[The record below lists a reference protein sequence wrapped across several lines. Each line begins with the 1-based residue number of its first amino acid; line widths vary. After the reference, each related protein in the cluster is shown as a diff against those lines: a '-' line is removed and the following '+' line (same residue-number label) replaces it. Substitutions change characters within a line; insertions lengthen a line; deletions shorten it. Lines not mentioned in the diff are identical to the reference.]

1 MLEPKVS
8 VIIPCY
14 NQGDYIGETL
24 QSLQSQYYSNWEC
37 VVIDDGSTDN
47 TVAVV
52 DDFCQKDSRILLFSK
67 SNGGSASARN
77 FGLTKV
83 SGDYIQF
90 LDADDLLDELKFAK
104 QIEIMECNQLDVSY
118 TDYSFFV
125 SQNTLVPHIR
135 GANLSKFVLLTLWGL
150 GFSVPSHAFMYRTN
164 FIKQN
169 QIGYDETV
177 KQREDWNFHLTV
189 FNKTVKYSRL
199 KGYLGAWYR
208 QNPTGKT
215 SSYLKMQEG
224 NFRFL
229 ILKRC
234 NLSFTKQILWTLRLS
249 AELWQWFLRMVKY
262 RELQNAKFIR
272 LFFTN
277 GFSTLLFFIVA
288 LLFLPLSSLIII
300 RRFIKEYICPE
311 N

>member
-24 QSLQSQYYSNWEC
+24 QSLQSQTYSNWEC
-37 VVIDDGSTDN
+37 IVIDDGSTDN

-52 DDFCQKDSRILLFSK
+52 DDFYQKDSRILLFSK

-90 LDADDLLDELKFAK
+90 LDADDLLDELKFSK
-104 QIEIMECNQLDVSY
+104 QVEIMECNQLDVSY

-150 GFSVPSHAFMYRTN
+150 GFSVPSHAFLYRTN
-164 FIKQN
+164 FIKKN

-189 FNKTVKYSRL
+189 FDKTVKYSRL

-215 SSYLKMQEG
+215 SSYLKMQDG

-229 ILKRC
+229 IIKRSQ
-234 NLSFTKQILWTLRLS
+234 LSSVDQLLWTLRLS
-249 AELWQWFLRMVKY
+249 AELWQWLLRMVKH
-262 RELQNAKFIR
+262 RELQNLKCIR
-272 LFFTN
+272 LFFVQDWKTV
-277 GFSTLLFFIVA
+277 LFFVA
-288 LLFLPLSSLIII
+288 ALFFLPLSLPIIMI
-300 RRFIKEYICPE
+300 RFIKEYLYYE
-311 N
+311 E

>member
-90 LDADDLLDELKFAK
+90 LDADDLLDELKFQK
-104 QIEIMECNQLDVSY
+104 QVELMERLALDVSY
-118 TDYSFFV
+118 TDYSFFN
-125 SQNTLVPHIR
+125 SQNELIPIVR

-150 GFSVPSHAFMYRTN
+150 GFSVPSHAFLYRTS
-164 FIKQN
+164 FIKTN
-169 QIGYDETV
+169 NIVYDEKV

-189 FNKTVKYSRL
+189 FTQSLKFMRL

-208 QNPTGKT
+208 QNPKGKT
-215 SSYLKMQEG
+215 GSYLKMQEG
-224 NFRFL
+224 NFLFL
-229 ILKRC
+229 ILKRPQ
-234 NLSFTKQILWTLRLS
+234 LLLGEQLLWTMRLS
-249 AELWQWFLRMVKY
+249 AELWQWMFRMIKY
-262 RELQNAKFIR
+262 HELENSKFIK
-272 LFFTN
+272 LFFTQ
-277 GFSTLLFFIVA
+277 GFFTLFFFIGAVC
-288 LLFLPLSSLIII
+288 FLPLSLPIIVM
-300 RRFIKEYICPE
+300 RFIKEYL
-311 N
+311 

>member
-90 LDADDLLDELKFAK
+90 LDADDILQVEKLEVTLKKVEKIADFSHKIVITNFRMFIDDIHLSSNPFCELKQEYFTF
-104 QIEIMECNQLDVSY
+104 QQLLIGW
-118 TDYSFFV
+118 DYLFNIPIHCGFFQKDFFV
-125 SQNTLVPHIR
+125 SFRFPE
-135 GANLSKFVLLTLWGL
+135 NLKAKEDWIMWLSFLKWSLMLYLLTRFW
-150 GFSVPSHAFMYRTN
+150 
-164 FIKQN
+164 
-169 QIGYDETV
+169 
-177 KQREDWNFHLTV
+177 
-189 FNKTVKYSRL
+189 
-199 KGYLGAWYR
+199 
-208 QNPTGKT
+208 PTIEFK
-215 SSYLKMQEG
+215 
-224 NFRFL
+224 
-229 ILKRC
+229 
-234 NLSFTKQILWTLRLS
+234 
-249 AELWQWFLRMVKY
+249 V
-262 RELQNAKFIR
+262 
-272 LFFTN
+272 
-277 GFSTLLFFIVA
+277 IV
-288 LLFLPLSSLIII
+288 
-300 RRFIKEYICPE
+300 
-311 N
+311 